1 MALVDGFVVFDGGDR
16 LIEAAGVLEH
26 AALLAGGLVV
36 GVFQL
41 AHCVHSVFVVNVM
54 VMSSSARCSVVVA
67 IGFLLY
73 LWLMLVGWILMLV
86 CAS

>member
-1 MALVDGFVVFDGGDR
+1 MAFVGCFVVFDGGDR

-26 AALLAGGLVV
+26 AALFADGLVV
-36 GVFQL
+36 GVFRL
-41 AHCVHSVFVVNVM
+41 AHCAHSVFVVNVM

>member
-36 GVFQL
+36 GVFRL
-41 AHCVHSVFVVNVM
+41 ANVPMFPFRTPVRSVQPLPLFV
-54 VMSSSARCSVVVA
+54 
-67 IGFLLY
+67 LE
-73 LWLMLVGWILMLV
+73 
-86 CAS
+86 CA

>member
-1 MALVDGFVVFDGGDR
+1 MCLVDGFVVFDGGDR

-36 GVFQL
+36 GVFLL
-41 AHCVHSVFVVNVM
+41 AHCALSVFVVNVM
-54 VMSSSARCSVVVA
+54 VM
-67 IGFLLY
+67 FLY

-86 CAS
+86 CGS